1 MIATP
6 AESPGRRN
14 PGGGNGK
21 RNRRP
26 GPREGTGQAITGA
39 DVRAALAGL
48 AAEHRQVIVEI
59 YYHNRSVRET
69 ADLLRV
75 PVSTVASRAYTA
87 VRHLPRALTAA
98 RELARPALCR
108 ANPLNAPPLPRT
120 PCAASAT
127 SGAAS
132 QLVRTAGGENGAVT
146 MNPKL
151 VVPPPAV
158 TDAVRPGRPAA
169 RAGRS

>member
-6 AESPGRRN
+6 AESAGRRS
-14 PGGGNGK
+14 PGNSGDGK
-21 RNRRP
+21 HNRRP
-26 GPREGTGQAITGA
+26 GPREGTSHAITGA

-69 ADLLRV
+69 ADLLCV

-87 VRHLPRALTAA
+87 VRQIPRALTAA

-108 ANPLNAPPLPRT
+108 ANHIERSSITSHALRVRRRF
-120 PCAASAT
+120 AAC
-127 SGAAS
+127 
-132 QLVRTAGGENGAVT
+132 
-146 MNPKL
+146 
-151 VVPPPAV
+151 
-158 TDAVRPGRPAA
+158 
-169 RAGRS
+169 